1 LIYATAFKALLD
13 WPQGFFDFL
22 DAYRER
28 PMQKESSGLRRE
40 FGTLYISW
48 FNRFWKYPHF
58 DFIQAVFNDYLLKT
72 IPHFQIVY
80 SRRSQDYP
88 DLLEKLNYLD
98 LKRTVKYLKSSNLS
112 VYRLVNT
119 GHLKAEYFAG
129 DEAGVWFAREDLDRL
144 KVEWQDHLRFADLYR
159 LLGPSKRLIH
169 ELLAVGLLQQ
179 VPESPA
185 LKRSG
190 LYLYRHS
197 LERLLEA
204 LRLQTQIV
212 SPRPLNAVSILDLC
226 IRLGS
231 VKLDFAQVLQRILA
245 GKLPAYHHT
254 TTLLPLTELCFA
266 FEEVQNLADVLKNER
281 DWFNKHETQS
291 YLNINARVLRQL
303 MQANLLNPS
312 VRLGPKLFFQRS
324 QVYALQERWIFS
336 REMAAILDLPVLS
349 LRHLIKQ
356 GLFAEFTSSFP
367 DAPNLNCVDRKAF
380 MAWHE
385 KHILLAQMKGLNPN
399 LNTLSKLLQLRGVK
413 PILASSQIYLRKEV
427 MPLMLEGL
435 MNEQDNL

>member
-1 LIYATAFKALLD
+1 
-13 WPQGFFDFL
+13 
-22 DAYRER
+22 
-28 PMQKESSGLRRE
+28 
-40 FGTLYISW
+40 
-48 FNRFWKYPHF
+48 
-58 DFIQAVFNDYLLKT
+58 
-72 IPHFQIVY
+72 
-80 SRRSQDYP
+80 
-88 DLLEKLNYLD
+88 
-98 LKRTVKYLKSSNLS
+98 
-112 VYRLVNT
+112 
-119 GHLKAEYFAG
+119 
-129 DEAGVWFAREDLDRL
+129 
-144 KVEWQDHLRFADLYR
+144 
-159 LLGPSKRLIH
+159 
-169 ELLAVGLLQQ
+169 
-179 VPESPA
+179 
-185 LKRSG
+185 
-190 LYLYRHS
+190 
-197 LERLLEA
+197 
-204 LRLQTQIV
+204 
-212 SPRPLNAVSILDLC
+212 
-226 IRLGS
+226 
-231 VKLDFAQVLQRILA
+231 
-245 GKLPAYHHT
+245 
-254 TTLLPLTELCFA
+254 
-266 FEEVQNLADVLKNER
+266 LADVLKNER